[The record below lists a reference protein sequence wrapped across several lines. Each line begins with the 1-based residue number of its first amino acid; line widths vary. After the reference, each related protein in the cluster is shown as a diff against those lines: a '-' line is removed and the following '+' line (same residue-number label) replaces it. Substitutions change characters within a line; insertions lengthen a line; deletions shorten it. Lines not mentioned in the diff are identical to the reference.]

1 MKSLILNAFFDAFQ
15 YNIGNIL
22 VYTFI
27 FLMVIEL
34 IYVMAKYLGGEKKA
48 K

>member
-1 MKSLILNAFFDAFQ
+1 MKSLILGAFYDTFA
-15 YNIGNIL
+15 YGIGNIL

-27 FLMVIEL
+27 ILMVIEL
-34 IYVMAKYLGGEKKA
+34 VYVMAKYLGGEKKA